1 MVRLFEVWLTYVLLF
16 PSRHGRKHTIMPSN
30 VNYRANID
38 ALRQEGCTH
47 IVVATA
53 CGSLRE
59 EYKPGD
65 FAVLDQFIDRTTKRQ
80 STLYDGGTDS
90 PPGVCHIPMGTPFC
104 ERTRQ
109 VILTA
114 AKGVDVCVH
123 DHATMVTVEG
133 PRFSTRAESM
143 MFRQWGGDLINMTTV
158 PEVVLAKE
166 AGLSYA
172 SIAMVTDY
180 DCWRDSSEDHVSH
193 DVILYHVIH

>member
-1 MVRLFEVWLTYVLLF
+1 MSSLR
-16 PSRHGRKHTIMPSN
+16 RHGRKHTIMPSH

-38 ALRQEGCTH
+38 ALRKEGCTH
-47 IVVATA
+47 VVVATA

-65 FAVLDQFIDRTTKRQ
+65 FAILDQFIDRTTKRH
-80 STLYDGGTDS
+80 STLYDGAKDS

-109 VILTA
+109 VILSA
-114 AKGVDVCVH
+114 AKSVDMCVH

-180 DCWRDSSEDHVSH
+180 DCWRVSSEDHVS
-193 DVILYHVIH
+193 ITYRLAN